1 MNIGYIRASTD
12 SQITDRQ
19 HDILN
24 KYQLD
29 RIYEEKLSGKNM
41 NRPEL
46 QKMLDMVREG
56 DVIYIESLSR
66 LGRNTRDLLEI
77 MEGLAGAGVNVISHK
92 ENIDM
97 NTPAGRMMLTVMA
110 AMAEFERETI
120 AERTREG
127 LASARA
133 RGKVGGRPKI
143 KEKTRDT
150 AYKMYESNIAISE
163 ICNTLKIGKSTLYN
177 IINEKRA
184 GINVNT

>member
-29 RIYEEKLSGKNM
+29 RIYEEKISGKNM

-143 KEKTRDT
+143 NEKKRDT
-150 AYKMYESNIAISE
+150 AYIMYESNIAISE

-177 IINEKRA
+177 IIKEKRA
-184 GINVNT
+184 EMNANT